1 MFVARDNI
9 FFMSFAKETP
19 AYWKYFLYDILAMVK
34 QLGIPIYLLTLLKII
49 VNRVNKMRL
58 DKEELKNLSFQELYN
73 LPTTKYFTKKWYL
86 IDHYRK
92 KKILC
97 KYYALRIEF

>member
-1 MFVARDNI
+1 
-9 FFMSFAKETP
+9 
-19 AYWKYFLYDILAMVK
+19 MVK
-34 QLGIPIYLLTLLKII
+34 QLGIPIYLLTLLKVI

-73 LPTTKYFTKKWYL
+73 LPTTKHFTKKWYL

-92 KKILC
+92 KNIMPILC
-97 KYYALRIEF
+97 FTH